1 MLLRWRRRPS
11 RGACCS
17 LAECWR
23 LQQFNG
29 GIVMGRD
36 ELLEAIRKAFA
47 ERPKPSTI
55 VSIDSTSTHEY
66 TEAEK
71 FEEVLWEEIDSDLM
85 DKASDAI
92 YGLSAEAFAY
102 FLPGFLSTGLRHDR
116 VDYLIYDSLISMLDR
131 GMGEIGWDDFFSQ
144 RWLLLNQQELLAFSE
159 WLLWLSDKSSNFF
172 LEGSLDRSFDT
183 LNLLLRR
190 LST

>member
-1 MLLRWRRRPS
+1 
-11 RGACCS
+11 
-17 LAECWR
+17 
-23 LQQFNG
+23 
-29 GIVMGRD
+29 MGRD
-36 ELLEAIRKAFA
+36 ELLDAIRKAFA

-66 TEAEK
+66 TEAAK

-131 GMGEIGWDDFFSQ
+131 GMGEIGWGDFFS
-144 RWLLLNQQELLAFSE
+144 
-159 WLLWLSDKSSNFF
+159 
-172 LEGSLDRSFDT
+172 
-183 LNLLLRR
+183 RR
-190 LST
+190 LQLWIATPTVVK

>member
-1 MLLRWRRRPS
+1 
-11 RGACCS
+11 
-17 LAECWR
+17 

-36 ELLEAIRKAFA
+36 ELLDAIRKAFA

-66 TEAEK
+66 TEAAK

-131 GMGEIGWDDFFSQ
+131 GMGEIGWGDFFSQ
-144 RWLLLNQQELLAFSE
+144 RWLLLNQQELLSFSE

-172 LEGSLDRSFDT
+172 
-183 LNLLLRR
+183 
-190 LST
+190 

>member
-1 MLLRWRRRPS
+1 M
-11 RGACCS
+11 
-17 LAECWR
+17 
-23 LQQFNG
+23 QQFNG

-36 ELLEAIRKAFA
+36 ELLDAIRKAFA

-66 TEAEK
+66 TEAAK

-190 LST
+190 LGNL